1 MNEGG
6 AQKTSSEAPEAD
18 DAEKGYSNESEE
30 EEDVKPRKVFNFNRA
45 VKRPAILNA
54 LE

>member
-6 AQKTSSEAPEAD
+6 AQKTSSEAPEAED
-18 DAEKGYSNESEE
+18 EEKGYSNESE

-45 VKRPAILNA
+45 VKRPAILNS